1 MQYNVEALKLLC
13 KTYKWSIQI
22 CTSTNSPLQNGV
34 LYKTFSYNV
43 WLATTIIHR
52 IYKWSLVEEGI
63 DYEIRKPKTLLVHF
77 AIVNQRRFTSS
88 CPNQISIPCTQCAY
102 KNQHIS
108 YKSTLKS
115 TCAPNLL
122 FWEIW
127 ILEWFRQLAPRWIVL
142 RNNTRIVDQHST
154 YRSYHHI
161 CQILQGVNDII
172 IKWITKEYLFDHRRS
187 ISIGWNVLHLRPQH
201 PMTWVQ
207 CGYVDII
214 LLKHRTEDFWLIG
227 ALSMKLHP
235 KWIDDVEPFGDLL
248 GSRVFHPHVE

>member
-172 IKWITKEYLFDHRRS
+172 IKWITKSTWDTL
-187 ISIGWNVLHLRPQH
+187 WTMLHLHPQH
-201 PMTWVQ
+201 LMPWLQ
-207 CGYVDII
+207 CGY
-214 LLKHRTEDFWLIG
+214 EDEIAFKKMYKDVLQLIT
-227 ALSMKLHP
+227 LRMKLHP
-235 KWIDDVEPFGDLL
+235 K
-248 GSRVFHPHVE
+248 